1 VTVALRRS
9 WIERVRRRGEYDAE
23 RTQATQHAPACM
35 RLVIR
40 EEAARDLEEIFQYIA
55 QDDRQAARAVVL
67 VVRGRMRELAR
78 SGFIN
83 IGRRSCTEGTRE
95 LVEAPYVIVYTVDDW
110 EQQRVVTLVAE
121 MHGSRDR

>member
-1 VTVALRRS
+1 
-9 WIERVRRRGEYDAE
+9 
-23 RTQATQHAPACM
+23 M

-55 QDDRQAARAVVL
+55 KDDRQAARGMVL
-67 VVRGRMRELAR
+67 VVLGRMRELAR

-83 IGRRSCTEGTRE
+83 IGRRGRAEGTRE

-110 EQQRVVTLVAE
+110 ERPKVVTLLAV
-121 MHGSRDR
+121 MHAARRQ